1 MTPTLLELTL
11 LEFVLKINN
20 RETNYNF
27 LLDEILHDVTEEN
40 I

>member
-11 LEFVLKINN
+11 LEFVLKINIG
-20 RETNYNF
+20 ETNYNF
-27 LLDEILHDVTEEN
+27 LLDEILHDLTEEN

>member
-11 LEFVLKINN
+11 LEFVLKINI

-27 LLDEILHDVTEEN
+27 LLDEILHDLTEEN